1 MKSIVQHC
9 KSLLLNHC
17 CSILWKWARW
27 EHFWNHPCVTK
38 EWSNEAW
45 SWGIEEG
52 MRGLCSSLQT
62 PVLDFNSLNKKRY
75 GILQW
80 NTTHSYCPTSLS
92 HHHHHYYG
100 VEPLLSNPQEHINGV
115 KSHKWIIQPIA
126 FLNHAYM
133 SKDEVPGAVV
143 VAAAHSSNL
152 GPYLIKLAKP
162 HASGENPVEGLDYL

>member
-1 MKSIVQHC
+1 
-9 KSLLLNHC
+9 
-17 CSILWKWARW
+17 
-27 EHFWNHPCVTK
+27 
-38 EWSNEAW
+38 
-45 SWGIEEG
+45 

-126 FLNHAYM
+126 FLNHVYM

-143 VAAAHSSNL
+143 VAAAHTSNL

-162 HASGENPVEGLDYL
+162 HASGENPVKGLDYL